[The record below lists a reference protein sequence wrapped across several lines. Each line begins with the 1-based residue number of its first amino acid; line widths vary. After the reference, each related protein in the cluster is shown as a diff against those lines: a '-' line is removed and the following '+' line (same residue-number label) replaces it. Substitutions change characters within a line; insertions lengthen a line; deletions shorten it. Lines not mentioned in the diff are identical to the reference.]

1 MIVGATMVVVAMAFY
16 AITLS
21 RLYSIGEARQGRAE
35 RALPDLLSGGMRDV
49 QSEVRNRARRRR
61 ALMFESSDDV
71 QIESARRD
79 VLAALAVAAFAV
91 LAWIPLGQSFERAL
105 ATAADLSPL
114 WVLALVVPA
123 LAAFLWL
130 VDLTRA
136 LVAPSPRPLR
146 ITFGILG
153 LVGSLAV
160 VAVLSGFA
168 TSPR

>member
-79 VLAALAVAAFAV
+79 VLAALAVALSEIERDAVRRPRELILQVPIAERDLPVTIGPHASLSAFGRWHPSGGTAGGPPTGISRPGRRARV
-91 LAWIPLGQSFERAL
+91 AHPLSSQ
-105 ATAADLSPL
+105 
-114 WVLALVVPA
+114 
-123 LAAFLWL
+123 
-130 VDLTRA
+130 
-136 LVAPSPRPLR
+136 
-146 ITFGILG
+146 
-153 LVGSLAV
+153 GS
-160 VAVLSGFA
+160 
-168 TSPR
+168 